1 MIFLKAV
8 AKENADAAKAYDVL
22 GNLPVSIMMAAMPAC
37 SLSLMGSW
45 KKDVVELRLLL
56 FCELPLLD
64 MV

>member
-1 MIFLKAV
+1 MPTQLRR
-8 AKENADAAKAYDVL
+8 YDVL

-45 KKDVVELRLLL
+45 KKDVVELSLLL